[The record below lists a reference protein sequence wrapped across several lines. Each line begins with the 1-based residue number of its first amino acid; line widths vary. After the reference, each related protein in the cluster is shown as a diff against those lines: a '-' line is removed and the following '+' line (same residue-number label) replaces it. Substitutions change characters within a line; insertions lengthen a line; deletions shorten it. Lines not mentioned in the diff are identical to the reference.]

1 MASYSSPSSAN
12 IQDWTGVNVHVLAQ
26 TSTALTTLLTSLI
39 TLAEAE
45 TALEVTSSRF
55 TSTGLSSYEV
65 SALQQAVAYRVA
77 ASFLVAPAV
86 QDATGTEQPLLMDGR
101 DLLEMRGELLGHG
114 DKLAILVA
122 NGEGSIENR
131 ILTSFSSDT
140 EDERVFTRGMDW

>member
-1 MASYSSPSSAN
+1 MASYSSPSSTN

-26 TSTALTTLLTSLI
+26 TSTALSTLLTSLI

-45 TALEVTSSRF
+45 TALEVTTGRF
-55 TSTGLSSYEV
+55 TASSLTSYEV

-114 DKLAILVA
+114 DKLAGLVA
-122 NGEGSIENR
+122 NGEGTIQQR
-131 ILTSFSSDT
+131 ILTSFSSTT
-140 EDERVFTRGMDW
+140 EDQRVFTRDMSW